1 MASSMCYY
9 TPNPTMNSATFTA
22 EPQLCNSLRQDLP
35 MIKSKYLSNLLSHN
49 YLQSRIVDS
58 VISTKS
64 TETKLEK
71 IIRYR
76 AFVTAC
82 YRAFDLNPNSKRYLN
97 CKYGR
102 KKKKSKLTEVGLGDS
117 GYEVTKYIYV
127 TAPDVKPMQTC
138 FGARWIGYVTAST
151 DNQVS
156 VLGRRDI
163 LITVRG
169 TVTNTTWMANLMSS
183 LPPVKI
189 EAGFLSLYTSNESS
203 GKFGIKSCR
212 DSRTAF
218 VRSDEGTKQKIPL
231 TVFSFS
237 RRRVGNSWFKERCE
251 ESGVK
256 ILRIVNVNDP
266 ITKLPGVVSNENF
279 RVELLLDFLKMDNP
293 SCVHDL
299 ENYIDLLKYPKR
311 DDHEKISLMER
322 AKRFLFGGAQRM
334 QWRSAAIN
342 ILNLV
347 QCQWT

>member
-1 MASSMCYY
+1 
-9 TPNPTMNSATFTA
+9 MNSATFTA

-58 VISTKS
+58 VISLNNWDNMV
-64 TETKLEK
+64 EPLPPLLRQE

-169 TVTNTTWMANLMSS
+169 SS
-183 LPPVKI
+183 LEVLLPYDIAELGLNNRPNRK
-189 EAGFLSLYTSNESS
+189 E
-203 GKFGIKSCR
+203 
-212 DSRTAF
+212 
-218 VRSDEGTKQKIPL
+218 KIPL

-237 RRRVGNSWFKERCE
+237 RPRVENSGFKERCE

-266 ITKLPGVVSNENF
+266 ITKLPDMSSHGFCSCYAHAV
-279 RVELLLDFLKMDNP
+279 VELLLDFLKMDNP